1 MAKKILVVD
10 DSSNVRQLVAT
21 TLSLDGY
28 EVVEAADGR
37 EGLSRIQQNQDF
49 GLVISDISMPN
60 MNGLEMLARIKADAK
75 NSGLPVIMLTTEGEP
90 GLIQQAKLAGAKA
103 WIIKPFK
110 TELFLA
116 TVRKIVGPP

>member
-37 EGLSRIQQNQDF
+37 EGLSRIQQKQDF

-75 NSGLPVIMLTTEGEP
+75 NAGLPVIMLTTEGEP
-90 GLIQQAKLAGAKA
+90 GLIQQARLAGAKA